1 MSDILLKVL
10 SLLLVTAALSVVIR
24 GRAAEYSFLL
34 TLACAA
40 AVLLFLLSETFPY
53 INKVAD
59 IFRSSGN
66 ETVYFKVALKALGI
80 AYITNFA
87 ADICRDFGQSALAS
101 YAELAGKFAVFAL
114 SVPMMCAV
122 LQTAL
127 KFADV

>member
-10 SLLLVTAALSVVIR
+10 SLLLVIAALSVVIK

-40 AVLLFLLSETFPY
+40 AVLLYLLSETFPY
-53 INKVAD
+53 IDKVAEV
-59 IFRSSGN
+59 FRSSGN

-87 ADICRDFGQSALAS
+87 ADVCRDFGQSALAN
-101 YAELAGKFAVFAL
+101 YAELAGKFSIFAL